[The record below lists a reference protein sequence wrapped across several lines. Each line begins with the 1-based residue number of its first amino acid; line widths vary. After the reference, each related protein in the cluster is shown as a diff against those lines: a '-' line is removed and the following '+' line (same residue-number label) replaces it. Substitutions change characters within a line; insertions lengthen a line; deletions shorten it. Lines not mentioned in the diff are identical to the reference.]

1 MRMSSTRCTR
11 LLALVITCAAAC
23 LGSAAPS
30 AGASGRQVSLFEDDD
45 AMAQNPAST
54 MQELRHLGVKMVRVN
69 LRWSY
74 VAPDP
79 MSRRRPNF
87 NAADPNAY
95 PPGQL
100 AAVRRDRRQAA
111 RADGIQVMFT
121 PTAFAPLWA
130 QGANPARYGAKYD
143 WEYAFMPSAN
153 AYKQF
158 VEAAGK
164 RYPSVR
170 TWELYNEP
178 NFGEDLAP
186 QAINH
191 SNVLYAPVMY
201 RGLINAAWQA
211 LHATGHGRDTIII
224 GSLAAHGAHAPST
237 LQAELRPARRVR
249 RDSAARV
256 HPRPVLPELQL
267 PAVPRR
273 RRGRVRKCP
282 TTAPRPRDGSAPR
295 TRRCSSPAAS
305 RPIPIRSATTAAAAD
320 ARRNYKDPNFAG
332 FSQLPNMISA
342 TLDQDPEGV
351 PLGQALS
358 DLEHRVRVHHQPAEQ
373 APNISPRSPPRRY
386 YDNWAE
392 YLSWKNPRVASA
404 MQYLLYDP
412 NPSRRDARMRRVRER
427 VGAITRP
434 RYDARVRRIRARARR
449 SPDWTA
455 YRMPI
460 FLPAAGE
467 TGASAVKVWG
477 CVQTGPVAVGD
488 TAPAADRADPVPAPQ
503 VRRVVDGVNRR
514 VQRTRARAAISPGG
528 SSSPRAAR

>member
-1 MRMSSTRCTR
+1 MLVPARIAARR
-11 LLALVITCAAAC
+11 GILVALLGLAAA
-23 LGSAAPS
+23 LLLAPS

-69 LRWSY
+69 LRWSF

-95 PPGQL
+95 PPGSWRQYDGI
-100 AAVRRDRRQAA
+100 VQAA

-224 GSLAAHGAHAPST
+224 GSLAAHGAHAPSHSRRSFGLPGAYGET
-237 LQAELRPARRVR
+237 PPLEFIRDLYCLNSNYRPYRG
-249 RDSAARV
+249 AA
-256 HPRPVLPELQL
+256 
-267 PAVPRR
+267 A
-273 RRGRVRKCP
+273 RVRKCP
-282 TTAPRPRDGSAPR
+282 TTA
-295 TRRCSSPAAS
+295 AAS
-305 RPIPIRSATTAAAAD
+305 RRFRAQNPALFKSSGFSDHPYPLGADGSTPPTTTHY
-320 ARRNYKDPNFAG
+320 RNPNFAG
-332 FSQLPNMISA
+332 FSQLPNMIRA
-342 TLDQDPEGV
+342 LDQAQRAYHSGKRF
-351 PLGQALS
+351 PLWNTEYGYITNPPNKSEHFASLATQAL
-358 DLEHRVRVHHQPAEQ
+358 
-373 APNISPRSPPRRY
+373 

-392 YLSWKNPRVASA
+392 YLSWKNPRIASA

-412 NPSRRDARMRRVRER
+412 NPS
-427 VGAITRP
+427 VGTPECGGFASGLVFFPSAPTTGGCASYAP
-434 RYDARVRRIRARARR
+434 GAPKPGL
-449 SPDWTA
+449 SA

-460 FLPAAGE
+460 YLPNG
-467 TGASAVKVWG
+467 
-477 CVQTGPVAVGD
+477 
-488 TAPAADRADPVPAPQ
+488 
-503 VRRVVDGVNRR
+503 
-514 VQRTRARAAISPGG
+514 RARNRG
-528 SSSPRAAR
+528 AR